1 MVWDLKDQKELK
13 ENMKLHVYW
22 NSRGGGGYVYIVWIN
37 DFSERCN

>member
-13 ENMKLHVYW
+13 ENMKLYW
-22 NSRGGGGYVYIVWIN
+22 NSRGDGGYVYIVWIN